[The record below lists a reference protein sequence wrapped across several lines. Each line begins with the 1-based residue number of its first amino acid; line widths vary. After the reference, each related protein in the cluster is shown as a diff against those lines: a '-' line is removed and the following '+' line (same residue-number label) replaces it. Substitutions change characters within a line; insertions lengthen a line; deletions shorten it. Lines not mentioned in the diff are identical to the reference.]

1 MSDKLFAA
9 FIYAII
15 IFGSFGYLAN
25 IVKILESSG
34 LEIALRL
41 AGIVLAPLG
50 VIMGYF

>member
-15 IFGSFGYLAN
+15 LLGGYGYLAN
-25 IVKILESSG
+25 IVKIMESSG
-34 LEIALRL
+34 LEMALRL
-41 AGIVLAPLG
+41 TGIVLAPLG